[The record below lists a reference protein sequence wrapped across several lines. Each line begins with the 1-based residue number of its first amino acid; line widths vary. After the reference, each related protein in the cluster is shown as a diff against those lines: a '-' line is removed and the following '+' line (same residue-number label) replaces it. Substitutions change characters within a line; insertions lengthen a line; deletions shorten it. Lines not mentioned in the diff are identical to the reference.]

1 LNVKVVAASV
11 FVGTVFFLPVI
22 EPASAEVEYPWC
34 RIAGGRDGS
43 LSCGFV
49 SHAQCMQ
56 VRIGTDM
63 CVQNPRYPGPP
74 AASPHQR
81 RPGLRAPQ

>member
-1 LNVKVVAASV
+1 VATSAIVAAA
-11 FVGTVFFLPVI
+11 FLLSGM
-22 EPASAEVEYPWC
+22 EPAVAAVEYPWC

-49 SHAQCMQ
+49 SYGQCMQ
-56 VRIGTDM
+56 VRVGTDM

-74 AASPHQR
+74 AAIPQQR